1 MGCPRLLI
9 QYVRSYSPYWRLFLH
24 PQPEDAP
31 CRGDKDPLITWVLM
45 EHRTLI
51 RTTVRRVFHGIIPHG
66 LVLWANMSNA
76 AEICCWC
83 GLVILPPIYEPLTI
97 PYTRKMERFVCLFV
111 CLVDTQRKVL
121 SSIHNT
127 VYTLNGKFLQT
138 VRPKSQDRV
147 PRPATSFWCPS
158 V

>member
-1 MGCPRLLI
+1 
-9 QYVRSYSPYWRLFLH
+9 
-24 PQPEDAP
+24 
-31 CRGDKDPLITWVLM
+31 M

-97 PYTRKMERFVCLFV
+97 PYMRKMERFVCL
-111 CLVDTQRKVL
+111 VDTEKSTEQY
-121 SSIHNT
+121 SQHG
-127 VYTLNGKFLQT
+127 VYVK
-138 VRPKSQDRV
+138 R
-147 PRPATSFWCPS
+147 
-158 V
+158 